1 MSHYDRYVLMALNDP
16 LNAFCRHTHVALA
29 GRRRGPLQGLTMAVK
44 DVFDIAGHRT
54 GNGHPLWLETHPPA
68 ARTAAAVERLLEAG
82 ACLVGKTHADEMAYS
97 LNGENVHYGTPT
109 NPKAPGRI
117 PGGSSSGSAAAVA
130 GDLVDFALGTDCGGS
145 VRLPASYC
153 GIYGIRTSHG
163 LLSADGVVKLA
174 PSFDTVGWFA
184 RDAGLMRRIAA
195 LLLPHAPVFVPRR
208 LLIVTDAFAT
218 AGPAIAEALAQGVET
233 IRQAFGR
240 VEERSV
246 YSGVPTNWADVF
258 RILQGAEI
266 ARQHGPWIDRHSP
279 SFGPGIRERFAWIR
293 TIDAERVASAAVT
306 RARVTRH
313 MDALLGDDALL
324 ILPTAPGIAPRIGTP
339 AAELEAFRARA
350 FTLLSIAGLAR
361 LPQVTLPLGRLEG
374 CPLGLSLLAPRGRDR
389 GLLDWIATH
398 FV

>member
-1 MSHYDRYVLMALNDP
+1 MTLNDP
-16 LNAFCRHTHVALA
+16 LNAFCRHTNVALA
-29 GRRRGPLQGLTMAVK
+29 GRHGGPLQGLTMAVK

-54 GNGHPLWLETHPPA
+54 GNGHPVWLETHPPA
-68 ARTAAAVERLLEAG
+68 VRTATAVDRLLEAG
-82 ACLVGKTHADEMAYS
+82 ASLVGKTHTDEMAYS

-130 GDLVDFALGTDCGGS
+130 GGLVDFALGTDCAGS

-163 LLSADGVVKLA
+163 LVSTDGVVALA
-174 PSFDTVGWFA
+174 PSFDTIGWFA
-184 RDAGLMRRIAA
+184 RGASLMQRIAEP
-195 LLLPHAPVFVPRR
+195 LLPQAPLFVPKRF
-208 LLIVTDAFAT
+208 LIMTDAFAT
-218 AGPAIAEALAQGVET
+218 CGSAITDALAQAVGT
-233 IRQAFGR
+233 IRSAFGH
-240 VEERSV
+240 VQERSV
-246 YSGVPTNWADVF
+246 YGDLPTNFADAF

-266 ARQHGPWIDRHSP
+266 ARQHGPWIDRHGP
-279 SFGPGIRERFAWIR
+279 TFGPGVRERFAWVR
-293 TIDAERVASAAVT
+293 AIDAEAVASAT
-306 RARVTRH
+306 LARERVARH
-313 MDALLGDDALL
+313 IDALLGDDALL
-324 ILPTAPGIAPRIGTP
+324 VLPTAPGIAPPLRTP

-350 FTLLSIAGLAR
+350 LALLSIAGLAR
-361 LPQVTLPLGRLEG
+361 LPQVTLPLGTLEG

>member
-1 MSHYDRYVLMALNDP
+1 MALNDP

-29 GRRRGPLQGLTMAVK
+29 GRRGGPLQGLTMAVK

-68 ARTAAAVERLLEAG
+68 VRTAAAIGRLLEAG
-82 ACLVGKTHADEMAYS
+82 ASLVGKTHTDEMAYS

-117 PGGSSSGSAAAVA
+117 PGGSSSGSAAAV
-130 GDLVDFALGTDCGGS
+130 GGGLVDFALGTDCGGS

-163 LLSADGVVKLA
+163 LVSTDGVVELA
-174 PSFDTVGWFA
+174 PSFDTIGWFA
-184 RDAGLMRRIAA
+184 RDAGLMRRIAEP
-195 LLLPHAPVFVPRR
+195 LLPDASAFMPRR
-208 LLIVTDAFAT
+208 LLIMNDAFAT
-218 AGPAIAEALAQGVET
+218 AGSAIAEALAQAVGS
-233 IRQAFGR
+233 ISQAFGCAK
-240 VEERSV
+240 ELSV
-246 YSGVPTNWADVF
+246 YGDVPADFADSF

-266 ARQHGPWIDRHSP
+266 ARRHGAWIDRYGP
-279 SFGPGIRERFAWIR
+279 TFGPGVRERFLWVR
-293 TIDAERVASAAVT
+293 TIDAEAVARATIVRERVA
-306 RARVTRH
+306 RH
-313 MDALLGDDALL
+313 MDTLLGDDALL
-324 ILPTAPGIAPRIGTP
+324 ILPTAPGIAPPLKTP

-350 FTLLSIAGLAR
+350 FALLSIAGLAR
-361 LPQVTLPLGRLEG
+361 LPQVTLPLGTLEG
-374 CPLGLSLLAPRGRDR
+374 CPLGLSLLAPCGRDR

>member
-1 MSHYDRYVLMALNDP
+1 MTLNDP
-16 LNAFCRHTHVALA
+16 LNAFCRHSHVALA
-29 GRRRGPLQGLTMAVK
+29 GRRGGALQGLTMAVK

-68 ARTAAAVERLLEAG
+68 VRTAAAVDRLLEAG
-82 ACLVGKTHADEMAYS
+82 ASLVGKTHTDEMAYS

-130 GDLVDFALGTDCGGS
+130 GGLVDFALGTDCGGS

-163 LLSADGVVKLA
+163 LVSTDGVVELA
-174 PSFDTVGWFA
+174 PSFDTIGWFA
-184 RDAGLMRRIAA
+184 RDAGLMRRIAEPV
-195 LLLPHAPVFVPRR
+195 LPHAPVFVPTR
-208 LLIVTDAFAT
+208 LLIMTDAFAT
-218 AGPAIAEALAQGVET
+218 AGSAISDALAQAVGA
-233 IRQAFGR
+233 ISQAFGH
-240 VEERSV
+240 VQQLSV
-246 YSGVPTNWADVF
+246 YRDVPPNFADAF

-266 ARQHGPWIDRHSP
+266 VRQHGAWIDRHGP
-279 SFGPGIRERFAWIR
+279 TFGPGIRERFAWIR
-293 TIDAERVASAAVT
+293 TIDAGAVASATLVRERVARQLDS
-306 RARVTRH
+306 
-313 MDALLGDDALL
+313 LLDDNAFLM
-324 ILPTAPGIAPRIGTP
+324 LPTAPGIAPLLKTP

-350 FTLLSIAGLAR
+350 FALLSIAGLAR
-361 LPQVTLPLGRLEG
+361 LPQVTLPLGTLEG

>member
-1 MSHYDRYVLMALNDP
+1 MALNDP

-29 GRRRGPLQGLTMAVK
+29 GRRDGPLQGLTMAVK

-68 ARTAAAVERLLEAG
+68 VRTAAAVDRLLEAG
-82 ACLVGKTHADEMAYS
+82 ASLVGKTHTDEMAYS

-109 NPKAPGRI
+109 NPKAPARI
-117 PGGSSSGSAAAVA
+117 PGGSSSGSAVAVA
-130 GDLVDFALGTDCGGS
+130 GGLVDFALGTDCGGS

-163 LLSADGVVKLA
+163 LVSTDGVVKLA
-174 PSFDTVGWFA
+174 PSFDTIGWFA
-184 RDAGLMRRIAA
+184 RDAGLLRRIAEP
-195 LLLPHAPVFVPRR
+195 LLPQAAFVPRR
-208 LLIVTDAFAT
+208 LLIITDAFAT
-218 AGPAIAEALAQGVET
+218 AGSAIRDALAQAVST
-233 IRQAFGR
+233 ISQTFGQ
-240 VEERSV
+240 VQELSA
-246 YSGVPTNWADVF
+246 YGDGPAKFADSF

-266 ARQHGPWIDRHSP
+266 ARQHGAWIDRYGP
-279 SFGPGIRERFAWIR
+279 TFGPGIRERFVWIR
-293 TIDAERVASAAVT
+293 TIDAEAVASATLV
-306 RARVTRH
+306 RERVAGH

-324 ILPTAPGIAPRIGTP
+324 LLPTAPGIAPLLRTP

-350 FTLLSIAGLAR
+350 FALLSIAGLAR
-361 LPQVTLPLGRLEG
+361 LPQVSLPFGTLEG
-374 CPLGLSLLAPRGRDR
+374 CPLGLSLLAPRGCDR